1 MALIAKEK
9 WTIELVQEG
18 IYLARCVSIIDLGT
32 QLKNYKDQEK
42 MVHEVRFEFE
52 LPTVKYT
59 YEDKET
65 KKEVET
71 TKVMWNNF
79 TISLSPKANMRKFL
93 ESWRGKKFTKEE
105 LEGFD
110 LSKILWKVCQLQII
124 HSEDGKYAN
133 IANALPLMAG
143 VTVPETE
150 RELLTF
156 SIDED
161 KKGNSTG
168 YNEEV
173 FEKLPNWLQ
182 EKIMESSEMKTLFW
196 IISLDYQEKEIE
208 KEIEVK
214 KEINTT
220 EVEWIFNWKEDDF
233 E

>member
-9 WTIELVQEG
+9 WTIELVEEG

-32 QLKNYKDQEK
+32 QLKNFKDQEK

-59 YEDKET
+59 YVDKET
-65 KKEVET
+65 QKEVET
-71 TKVMWNNF
+71 NCKVMWNNF
-79 TISLSPKANMRKFL
+79 TVSLSPKANMRKFL
-93 ESWRGKKFTKEE
+93 ESWRGKKFMKEE

-124 HSEDGKYAN
+124 HSEDWKYAN

-143 VTVPETE
+143 VTVPETQ
-150 RELLTF
+150 RELLVF

-161 KKGNSTG
+161 KKGNPTG
-168 YNEEV
+168 YTEDV
-173 FEKLPNWLQ
+173 FNKLPDWLQ
-182 EKIMESSEMKTLFW
+182 VKIMESSEMKTLFW
-196 IISLDYQEKEIE
+196 IISLDDQE